1 MFNLLIKDCLV
12 VFIGKAYDGLRRYW
26 YYIYIMVLVA
36 YHAHILRDCLRDEP
50 KERLWEAMVFGRR
63 LFCYHGIMLC
73 LVRNVNLFTSD

>member
-1 MFNLLIKDCLV
+1 
-12 VFIGKAYDGLRRYW
+12 
-26 YYIYIMVLVA
+26 MVLVA